1 MDIILHYFQSESCDI
16 HLNHADLLDAIWTWA
31 GIRPEHRQKVA
42 EVLNQSAMSSGLAYC
57 VSELTLEHVLISCS
71 HFEAS
76 FPFGFFAPS
85 IF

>member
-42 EVLNQSAMSSGLAYC
+42 EV
-57 VSELTLEHVLISCS
+57 
-71 HFEAS
+71 
-76 FPFGFFAPS
+76 S
-85 IF
+85 IEMPCRVA